1 MSVIVIINLSAK
13 DEFVEEVKKFLKE
26 KLPDTRSF
34 EGCQGVQLYGSI
46 ESPSKLVLH
55 EKWDSEEAHKKYR
68 SWRMETGAEDKL
80 SSMLTETL
88 NLQFYTIIDE

>member
-1 MSVIVIINLSAK
+1 MSIIVIIELSVK
-13 DEFVEEVKKFLKE
+13 DESVEEVKKFLKE

-34 EGCQGVQLYGSI
+34 EGCQGVQLYSSV
-46 ESPSKLVLH
+46 ESPSKLILH

-80 SSMLTETL
+80 GSMLTETL
-88 NLQFYTIIDE
+88 NLQFYTIVDE